1 MLAKRAQVAG
11 SRADFVAAQADLA
24 QSQATVGRMTST
36 IQAASAEA
44 DRIRA
49 QMKDTVLVAPIRGRI
64 ERRLAEEGEV
74 VGAGGRVYSMV
85 DLSDVYMYV
94 FLPEKV
100 TGNSGSAPRLA

>member
-49 QMKDTVLVAPIRGRI
+49 QMKDTVLVLRSEAASSVALRK
-64 ERRLAEEGEV
+64 
-74 VGAGGRVYSMV
+74 
-85 DLSDVYMYV
+85 
-94 FLPEKV
+94 KV
-100 TGNSGSAPRLA
+100 RS